1 MTINVPRTF
10 LKKEINWMIKN
21 EIEKKPIFYQCHQHT
36 S

>member
-10 LKKEINWMIKN
+10 LEKEVNWMIKN
-21 EIEKKPIFYQCHQHT
+21 DIEKKPIFYERHQHT